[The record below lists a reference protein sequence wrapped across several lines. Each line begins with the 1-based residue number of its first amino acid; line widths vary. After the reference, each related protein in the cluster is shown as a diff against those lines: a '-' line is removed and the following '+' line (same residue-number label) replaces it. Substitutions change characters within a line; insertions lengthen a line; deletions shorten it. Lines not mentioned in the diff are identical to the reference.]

1 MCKEILF
8 KKCVGVRAACGYT
21 LKPSDVEN
29 RNLTFKDYLCKM
41 CEIFLPPD
49 MKNVCRDAY
58 LCVKHHET
66 DKIDAFFDKI
76 LSFWKRAYPALNDD
90 MIMDFYSQ
98 VCNVILSPT
107 LANQMRQFSLDME
120 RDE

>member
-1 MCKEILF
+1 MH
-8 KKCVGVRAACGYT
+8 
-21 LKPSDVEN
+21 
-29 RNLTFKDYLCKM
+29 
-41 CEIFLPPD
+41 EIFLPP
-49 MKNVCRDAY
+49 Y

-76 LSFWKRAYPALNDD
+76 LSFWKKAYPALNDD

-107 LANQMRQFSLDME
+107 LANQMHQFALDME